1 MTATEDPDLKKW
13 LPDLN
18 LIVKVNGTPNDQP
31 KSQDVFVLS
40 HPKMVSLMQY
50 VYAGALLPTTTKNY
64 CNRMQIEETA
74 IPSDVKEAMS
84 NVLVTYSKIN
94 TECTGFSQKTW
105 PDMVTLAARIS
116 DYCEEAC
123 GKGNIDGAFYV
134 QLLKLIGDYNDLKKS
149 NADKKQI
156 DQKASDV
163 KDYVEEFKEKLKDL
177 SDQSTKMRDALNAF
191 KGKCST
197 NQQDL
202 DSEAGKVQKMLTD
215 KNGAI
220 TKIRDEIKKAQND
233 LRAAQEEYKHDVI
246 VASTTP
252 AYAWCTIFGFIAAI
266 TTASIYG
273 SKAVAMRKAIERI
286 EGLIK
291 KDEEILKADVAIDGD
306 LTRMK
311 ADLQTIIDLIGP
323 AIEILGSLIT
333 VWQQMSDHLDS
344 ISNQI
349 DLGQTIRGVALE
361 RAKLN
366 NVVTGWKEMQAKVD
380 TFRNT
385 AYIQD
390 TKKVMTIKE
399 WIDNS
404 NKSSPSA

>member
-1 MTATEDPDLKKW
+1 MTTMTSTEDDLQNW
-13 LPDLN
+13 LPN
-18 LIVKVNGTPNDQP
+18 LKLTLKVSGTPNDKP

-50 VYAGALLPTTTKNY
+50 VYAGALLPTTTQNY
-64 CNRMQIEETA
+64 CNRMQIEENG

-84 NVLVTYSKIN
+84 NVLVTYSRIN

-105 PDMVTLAARIS
+105 PDMVTLAGRIS

-123 GKGNIDGAFYV
+123 GKGDINGAFYV
-134 QLLKLIGDYNDLKKS
+134 QLLKLIGQYNDLKKN

-156 DQKASDV
+156 DEKGSDV
-163 KDYVEEFKEKLKDL
+163 KDYVGEFKDKLKGL
-177 SDQSTKMRDALNAF
+177 SEQSTKMRDALNAF

-220 TKIRDEIKKAQND
+220 AKIRDEIKKAQND
-233 LRAAQEEYKHDVI
+233 LKAAQEEYKHDVI

-286 EGLIK
+286 EALIK

-349 DLGQTIRGVALE
+349 DLGNTIRGVALE
-361 RAKLN
+361 QSKLN
-366 NVVTGWKEMQAKVD
+366 NVVKGWKEMQEKVD

-404 NKSSPSA
+404 KK

>member
-1 MTATEDPDLKKW
+1 MTTMTATEDPDLKKW

-18 LIVKVNGTPNDQP
+18 LIVKVNGTPNGQP

-50 VYAGALLPTTTKNY
+50 VYAGALLPTSTQSY
-64 CNRMQIEETA
+64 CTRMQIEETA
-74 IPSDVKEAMS
+74 IPSDVKETMS
-84 NVLVTYSKIN
+84 NVLVTYLRVIPQIYSHGKPILLTLDSKQIN

-134 QLLKLIGDYNDLKKS
+134 QLLKLIGEYNDLKKN
-149 NADKKQI
+149 NADKNQI
-156 DQKASDV
+156 NQKGSDV
-163 KDYVEEFKEKLKDL
+163 KDYVGEFKDKLVGL
-177 SDQSTKMRDALNAF
+177 SGQSTKMRDALNAF

-220 TKIRDEIKKAQND
+220 AKIRDEIKKAQND
-233 LRAAQEEYKHDVI
+233 LRAAQEEYKH
-246 VASTTP
+246 
-252 AYAWCTIFGFIAAI
+252 
-266 TTASIYG
+266 ASIYG

-333 VWQQMSDHLDS
+333 IWQQMSDHLDS

-366 NVVTGWKEMQAKVD
+366 NVVTGWKEMQAKGEQKMCTQRRLD
-380 TFRNT
+380 TNVGLF
-385 AYIQD
+385 
-390 TKKVMTIKE
+390 
-399 WIDNS
+399 
-404 NKSSPSA
+404 